1 MTEIEAKFIV
11 RRPEQIDEALR
22 VLGAR
27 GYSIS
32 PRGESTHVDRYYDTD
47 DWSLLAAGWACRIRR
62 RHGHEKVTLKSLHGA
77 DANVHVRSEISQDSE
92 GHTSKAALPLST
104 GPVRK
109 ILDGILGER
118 PVVQL
123 FCVTTCRAVFE
134 LEGPDP
140 RSLHIE
146 LDIDECRIE
155 AEKASEKATG
165 VLQFTELEL
174 ESKSG
179 SAADLESL
187 AVLLCDEAGL
197 MPAHYSKFERG
208 LQAAGLEMDALL
220 GETQAAAI
228 GEDGPVLTLLFRF
241 LEQQLEIIRRQ
252 RPRALEGIDP
262 EGVHQMRVATRRT
275 RAIMKTFRE
284 MLGDATVAKFNA
296 ELRWLA
302 RNLGRARDADIIE
315 RRAKEAGETDAAH
328 YTRFLE
334 QETIKAYEHL
344 GDALQS
350 ERYAALEH
358 DLQQFVSAG
367 PAAAMQERF
376 GNLHIAECARRYI
389 HSALATLLA
398 HGKAIDADAP
408 ARELH
413 GLRIEA
419 KRFRYLLDFFGAVQA
434 DKWAQLTEAVK
445 NLQDLLGEHQDAI
458 TAQAHLADYIATLTD
473 KGAGGD
479 VLSST
484 ARLMRAEALRI
495 AASRQQFDST
505 WSEFRELASQYV
517 HPRVAVAP

>member
-1 MTEIEAKFIV
+1 ATEEAT
-11 RRPEQIDEALR
+11 R
-22 VLGAR
+22 
-27 GYSIS
+27 
-32 PRGESTHVDRYYDTD
+32 
-47 DWSLLAAGWACRIRR
+47 
-62 RHGHEKVTLKSLHGA
+62 
-77 DANVHVRSEISQDSE
+77 
-92 GHTSKAALPLST
+92 
-104 GPVRK
+104 
-109 ILDGILGER
+109 
-118 PVVQL
+118 
-123 FCVTTCRAVFE
+123 
-134 LEGPDP
+134 
-140 RSLHIE
+140 
-146 LDIDECRIE
+146 
-155 AEKASEKATG
+155 
-165 VLQFTELEL
+165 VLQFTDLEL

-179 SAADLESL
+179 TAADLESL

-284 MLGDATVAKFNA
+284 MLGDASVAKFNA

-344 GDALQS
+344 VDALQS
-350 ERYAALEH
+350 ERYAALED

-367 PAAAMQERF
+367 LAAAMQERF
-376 GNLHIAECARRYI
+376 GNLSIAECAHRYI

-398 HGKAIDADAP
+398 HGDAVDADAP

-413 GLRIEA
+413 RLRIEA

-434 DKWAQLTEAVK
+434 DKWAQMTEAVR
-445 NLQDLLGEHQDAI
+445 NLQDVLGEHQDAI

-473 KGAGGD
+473 ADAGGD

-484 ARLMRAEALRI
+484 ARLMRTEAGRI

-517 HPRVAVAP
+517 HPRVVVAP